1 MYYYHEDAIPMGSE
15 EKAVQIDCPFKD
27 TPRGGAAAMGVVV
40 WPMIELGADD
50 ALWPRI
56 SRRRKGKR
64 VTAYFVTNC

>member
-1 MYYYHEDAIPMGSE
+1 MKTLSRWVRKKKLYKLIVRLRTSLE
-15 EKAVQIDCPFKD
+15 EAL
-27 TPRGGAAAMGVVV
+27 AAMGVVV